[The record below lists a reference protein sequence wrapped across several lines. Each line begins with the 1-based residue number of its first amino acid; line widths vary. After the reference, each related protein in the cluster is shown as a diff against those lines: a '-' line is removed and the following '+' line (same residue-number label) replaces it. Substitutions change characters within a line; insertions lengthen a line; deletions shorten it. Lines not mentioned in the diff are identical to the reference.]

1 MPDPSRY
8 DGCDELLVQVVRMI
22 WYIASSMFMGLS
34 GLMIYLYY
42 MKKGQFDDP
51 EDVKYQLFRDEE

>member
-1 MPDPSRY
+1 MSDSSSD
-8 DGCDELLVQVVRMI
+8 DGCNELLLQVVRMI